1 MILLQFLMQS
11 EQNSFKT
18 RLPSAS
24 STHQETTPVTSFL
37 KEVKKIMRI
46 DGTARSHEMQLDLI
60 NDEKLVT

>member
-24 STHQETTPVTSFL
+24 STHQGTTPVSSIL
-37 KEVKKIMRI
+37 KEVKKMMSI
-46 DGTARSHEMQLDLI
+46 DGTARSHEMRLDLI
-60 NDEKLVT
+60 NDEELVT